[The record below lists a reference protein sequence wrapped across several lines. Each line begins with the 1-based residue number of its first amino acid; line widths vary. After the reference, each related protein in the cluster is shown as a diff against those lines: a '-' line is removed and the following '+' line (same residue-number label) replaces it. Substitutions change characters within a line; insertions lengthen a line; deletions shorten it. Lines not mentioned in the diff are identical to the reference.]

1 MTTNISFIDATE
13 TQKSVVTECNE
24 PLHIHP
30 NFERL
35 CCPPMVDRTA
45 NGPMGKLSYAPE
57 DIQERKTLRKEFLK
71 EELKKTGILNPFIVW
86 RHQDKLLI
94 VDGRHDEYDAA
105 CELKLPIQMIEFK
118 FDSLEEAT
126 IFVSQHCLN
135 KPHLNPAHRML
146 MVRHLKSTVQKLAKA
161 NQGKRND
168 MLPESKKQS
177 KRVHTNK
184 ILAALAQVG
193 EQTYRRFC
201 SIIDDGPKYL
211 GEKKTQ
217 EFLEMIL
224 ADKKS
229 VHQVH
234 NNLKEAKSK
243 KKETKKFTTDN
254 PDIFPEAEDNKKA
267 SKKHSSDETV
277 YENPSYSEDF
287 HNKIICGDRMEVVKN
302 LPDECCNLIMMS
314 TEYNVNRIKY
324 DVDVPILP
332 YYEFLNKLNNLW
344 TECSRILRDGGRLA
358 INIPALVSVFEDS
371 STRPFNTPLFM
382 DIIREIEKLDIGL
395 NLREVLVWHKL
406 NPIRKHHLSAAS
418 PKNPCYRADHEFV
431 ILFSKNQW
439 EMTPE
444 NENAPSDLTAEMYKE
459 NCSSVISVAP
469 QSKGFANH
477 PAVYPELLCEKIIPV
492 HSFVGDTVIDLSNG
506 TGTTTAVAARM
517 GRRHFGCDL
526 SAKYCKA
533 ANERT
538 QRAYKQY
545 MENVLQSK
553 EKPVNKAA

>member
-1 MTTNISFIDATE
+1 MSKIISFINAIE
-13 TQKSVVTECNE
+13 EQNSIATECNE
-24 PLHIHP
+24 TLHIHP
-30 NFERL
+30 NFEKL

-45 NGPMGKLSYAPE
+45 NGPMGELSYAPE
-57 DIQERKTLRKEFLK
+57 DIQEQKALRKEFLK
-71 EELKKTGILNPFIVW
+71 EELKKTGVLNPFIVW

-105 CELKLPIQMIEFK
+105 CDLKLPIQIIEFK
-118 FDSLEEAT
+118 FNSLDEAT

-135 KPHLNPAHRML
+135 KPHLNSAHRML

-168 MLPESKKQS
+168 MLPESKKQN
-177 KRVHTNK
+177 KKVHTNK

-193 EQTYRRFC
+193 EQTYSRFC
-201 SIIDDGPKYL
+201 SIIEDGPQYL
-211 GEKKTQ
+211 GEEKTQ

-229 VHQVH
+229 VHQVY

-243 KKETKKFTTDN
+243 KNERDDFSGNN
-254 PDIFPEAEDNKKA
+254 PDIFPEAEGNKKA
-267 SKKHSSDETV
+267 SKKITTDDIV

-287 HNKIICGDRMEVVKN
+287 HNKIICGDRREVVKN

-324 DVDVPILP
+324 DVDVPVLP
-332 YYEFLNKLNNLW
+332 YYEFLSKLNNLW

-371 STRPFNTPLFM
+371 NTRPFNTPLFI
-382 DIIREIEKLDIGL
+382 DVINEIEKLDIGL

-406 NPIRKHHLSAAS
+406 NPIRRHHLSAAS

-444 NENAPSDLTAEMYKE
+444 NEKCP
-459 NCSSVISVAP
+459 
-469 QSKGFANH
+469 F
-477 PAVYPELLCEKIIPV
+477 
-492 HSFVGDTVIDLSNG
+492 
-506 TGTTTAVAARM
+506 
-517 GRRHFGCDL
+517 
-526 SAKYCKA
+526 
-533 ANERT
+533 
-538 QRAYKQY
+538 
-545 MENVLQSK
+545 
-553 EKPVNKAA
+553 